1 MMYDTLLSRSF
12 SKHEKQKLRYWGL
25 ITCLL
30 IALSFCTVFKP
41 YLGPLPVLNLRL
53 SIGAGQK
60 LEIVND
66 TSSSLKL
73 ISGDDAVLKKNSAL
87 MANDTSSSQQVVKE
101 IARKNDEPINNT
113 SSSQEII
120 KEIIMNNTVKL
131 NNTSSK
137 QTIAGD
143 IITKNK
149 TEPVSVCNM
158 LERSDFCEIKGDIR
172 IDANSSIVYIVSSE
186 IDILAASANT
196 SWTIKPYARKGDRAA
211 MSMVREWTLKMV
223 KDHQN
228 TLKCTQIHNV
238 PAILFSLGGYSG
250 NHFHAF
256 TDIIL
261 PLYSTAQPFNG
272 DVQLLVTDRK
282 PWWVAKFNVLL
293 NALSRYEIIEIGK
306 RGESTHCFSSI
317 TVGLKRQ
324 SSKELNLDSMGDFR
338 QFLRSSY
345 SLRKTTAIKINNG
358 GLKKRPRLVIISR
371 QRSRK
376 FSNIGEIAQLAKRLG
391 YKVVVFEPDANVSRS
406 AQVMN
411 SCDVVMGVHGAGL
424 TNMVFLPLNAILI
437 QVIPFGGAEW
447 VSKTYFQEPAKDMN
461 IRYLEYKISLKESSL
476 IEQYPADHVVL
487 RNPYAIQKQGWE
499 AFRSIYFDKQN
510 VKLDLDGF
518 RHTLLKALELLH
530 Q

>member
-73 ISGDDAVLKKNSAL
+73 ISGDDAILTKNSAL

-172 IDANSSIVYIVSSE
+172 IDANSSTVYIVSSE

-196 SWTIKPYARKGDRAA
+196 SWTIKPYARK
-211 MSMVREWTLKMV
+211 
-223 KDHQN
+223 
-228 TLKCTQIHNV
+228 
-238 PAILFSLGGYSG
+238 GGYSG

-476 IEQYPADHVVL
+476 FEQYPADHVVL